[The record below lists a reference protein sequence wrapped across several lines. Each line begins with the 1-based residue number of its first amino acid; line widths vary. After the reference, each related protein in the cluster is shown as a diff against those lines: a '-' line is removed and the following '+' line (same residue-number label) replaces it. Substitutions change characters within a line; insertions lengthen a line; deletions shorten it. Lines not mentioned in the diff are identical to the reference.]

1 MEEPVSRTAYPESF
15 SAYELLIL
23 HTTEAQEWASYL
35 QQILK
40 SSRKFNKKSILLYA
54 ISTDD
59 QLHGYNF
66 EYFQSCKCIVLLL
79 SGLLLDILCDHEL
92 QEALQGLLY
101 PPHRVVAFL
110 CGVSEDEMLTEIFQD
125 WPSWRKLHAED
136 EPAVYVSTIL
146 ETIIASRQVESE
158 SEAAAALEDVYII
171 PTADDY
177 PSTDQIEEVEP
188 EVAPEEQDENVPED
202 QEPVSTVNSASQE
215 MTSSTHLTCLT
226 VQPNRVLCGKQETLF
241 IIFKDK
247 VDDQSVPE
255 VEFSSENAPA
265 KRMPATV
272 ENEYTISVT
281 APDMHAGIVF
291 LTMYTGQSCVSL
303 TPVTYY
309 TSMGEV
315 SRYLENAT
323 DPVNFICQAFNLTAS
338 ATESLDSMLSDLL
351 KSRIPATGL
360 QLFGIRQIEEDNMA
374 TYQRNDELPTLL
386 HFAAK
391 YGLKKLTTIL
401 LQCPG
406 ALQAYSVMN
415 KNGDYPNT
423 LAEKSGFNDLRQFM
437 DEFLETADLLKCHFE
452 DTINT
457 DESAE
462 VYEMMSTS
470 SQDIMMKYSGC
481 TEDIYESMLG
491 INPECAEDLYEV
503 MTAVDENPE
512 EAMLRKFFQAKPN
525 ATEVNE
531 NNEPLQSEEEE
542 KVEHNNFDEI
552 EEEEDPYN
560 ICPEDI
566 YDTVDENS
574 TYKPVVLNRP
584 PAPIPRPETET
595 ELEKSTTYISRV
607 FSDKSTAESKE
618 QETGHHGALSVAELP
633 VPAYDPYA
641 GMKTPGQRQLI
652 SLQERVKVGE
662 ITVDEAV
669 QEFKAWQFDHERRA
683 NSIRYQQEN
692 LKKLRDSITRRHK
705 EREKTGKE
713 LEYEISAP
721 LQRNLYWGSSMTLEC
736 AVYESAPR
744 AAAPPPPVA
753 QVIQRGSWKTGSTSS
768 TSSTESNRLST
779 HSTFSYSSG
788 TEPDEDSIESLSA
801 PPRPPRPV
809 SAAPSIPPPRIPPRN
824 PERVPEMVHERY
836 ISCPTRALPQRPSY
850 RQTNAAPPVPRRY
863 R

>member
-1 MEEPVSRTAYPESF
+1 MGEPISSIESAHPGSF
-15 SAYELLIL
+15 SRYELLIL

-35 QQILK
+35 HQILK
-40 SSRKFNKKSILLYA
+40 SSRKFHKRSILLYA
-54 ISTDD
+54 ISTADE
-59 QLHGYNF
+59 LHGYNF
-66 EYFQSCKCIVLLL
+66 EYFQSCKSIVLLL
-79 SGLLLDILCDHEL
+79 TGVFLDILCDHEL
-92 QEALQGLLY
+92 QEALQRILY

-110 CGVSEDEMLTEIFQD
+110 CGVSEDELLTKIFQD
-125 WPSWRKLHAED
+125 WPSWRKLYAED
-136 EPAVYVSTIL
+136 EPGVYVSTIL
-146 ETIIASRQVESE
+146 EAIADSRRVELERESE
-158 SEAAAALEDVYII
+158 VPAALDDVYVL
-171 PTADDY
+171 PALDEN
-177 PSTDQIEEVEP
+177 PSTDETEDVVTKEY
-188 EVAPEEQDENVPED
+188 EENVPKDE
-202 QEPVSTVNSASQE
+202 EPANAVISASQE
-215 MTSSTHLTCLT
+215 ITSPTHITCLT
-226 VQPNRVLCGKQETLF
+226 VQPNRVLCGEQETLF
-241 IIFKDK
+241 IIFKEK
-247 VDDQSVPE
+247 IDDQSDPE
-255 VEFSSENAPA
+255 VEFSSENVPA
-265 KRMPATV
+265 KRVPGTV

-281 APDMHAGIVF
+281 APDMHAGIVS
-291 LTMYTGQSCVSL
+291 LTMHTGQSSASL

-323 DPVNFICQAFNLTAS
+323 DPVNFICQAFNITAN
-338 ATESLDSMLSDLL
+338 ATESLDSTLSDSL
-351 KSRIPATGL
+351 KSKIPSTGL
-360 QLFGIRQIEEDNMA
+360 QLFGIRQIEEDNMSA
-374 TYQRNDELPTLL
+374 YQRNEELPTLL

-437 DEFLETADLLKCHFE
+437 DEFVETADLLKCHFE

-462 VYEMMSTS
+462 VYELMSTN

-481 TEDIYESMLG
+481 SEDIYESMLG
-491 INPECAEDLYEV
+491 INPECAEDFYEV

-525 ATEVNE
+525 ATEVKKD
-531 NNEPLQSEEEE
+531 NEPLQSEEEE
-542 KVEHNNFDEI
+542 KVDHNSLDEI

-560 ICPEDI
+560 LCPEDI
-566 YDTVDENS
+566 YDTVDANS
-574 TYKPVVLNRP
+574 TYSPVVLNRP
-584 PAPIPRPETET
+584 PAPIPRPEHNT

-607 FSDKSTAESKE
+607 FSDKVTSENKAKDM
-618 QETGHHGALSVAELP
+618 GYHAARP
-633 VPAYDPYA
+633 VVEAPTPAYDPYA

-669 QEFKAWQFDHERRA
+669 QEFKAWQVDHERRA
-683 NSIRYQQEN
+683 NSIRYQQKN
-692 LKKLRDSITRRHK
+692 LETLRNSITRRHK
-705 EREKTGKE
+705 EREKIGKE

-721 LQRNLYWGSSMTLEC
+721 LQRNSFWGTGVTLEC
-736 AVYESAPR
+736 AVYESTPR
-744 AAAPPPPVA
+744 AAAAPPPVA

-788 TEPDEDSIESLSA
+788 TEPDEDSIESFPP
-801 PPRPPRPV
+801 PPRPPRPG

-824 PERVPEMVHERY
+824 PERVTEMVHERY
-836 ISCPTRALPQRPSY
+836 ISCPTRILPQRPSY
-850 RQTNAAPPVPRRY
+850 RPTDSAPPVPRRH